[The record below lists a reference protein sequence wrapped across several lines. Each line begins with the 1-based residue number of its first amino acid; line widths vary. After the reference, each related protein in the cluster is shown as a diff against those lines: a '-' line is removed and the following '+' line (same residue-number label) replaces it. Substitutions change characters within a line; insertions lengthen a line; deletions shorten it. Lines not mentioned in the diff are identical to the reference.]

1 MYKGHL
7 PFYTVSEM
15 FRNWKK
21 KKTLKNSLTKFWYK
35 CLFHLGLVLLQI
47 RLSSSR
53 LVDLHKTAIK
63 NHKLPKN
70 YPPSIFLSRNLFGT
84 SSRELVNQWVSLRIK
99 SLISDPKLQN
109 EEEKKVHII

>member
-35 CLFHLGLVLLQI
+35 CLFHSGLVSLQI

-63 NHKLPKN
+63 NHNLPKN

-84 SSRELVNQWVSLRIK
+84 SSRELVNQWVNLRIK

-109 EEEKKVHII
+109 EEEKKEHII